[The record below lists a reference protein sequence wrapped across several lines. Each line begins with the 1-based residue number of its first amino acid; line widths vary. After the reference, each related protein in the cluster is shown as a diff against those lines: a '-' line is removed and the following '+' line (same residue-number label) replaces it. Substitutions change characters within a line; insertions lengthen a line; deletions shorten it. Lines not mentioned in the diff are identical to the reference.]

1 MVRRAK
7 MKKIDLHLHT
17 QKCKKGDG
25 ASRVIEVEKFI
36 EKIQENN
43 VGLCAITNH
52 NKFDINEYKS
62 ILNKSINFII
72 FPGIELDVKFD
83 KDKIRHII
91 LVCSPDYADDF
102 KDIFSK
108 DDNRDYDD
116 YKLEYKDLILNI
128 KKFRKDKILIIP
140 HFLDK
145 DKDRSI
151 SIEEKNLLKED
162 LTEYTVILEPK
173 LKTMGIINA
182 HNEISLIGSD
192 VKDWAKYSEDA
203 KRLPEMK
210 FTIDSFGKFYELASS
225 PNVFI
230 KFVLNNCEKL
240 QIDLDYNTKLDIYQ
254 DVNVIFGGKGSGKTV
269 LMKNHIFPK
278 LSENGKRVFIHEG
291 KDYQKF
297 YDEIL
302 KNNEDEVEIDSN
314 LKDRIIND
322 LDSVLNYKESAYANF
337 IGKYLKY
344 YENQNVSKNAKKI
357 RKTECL
363 YNKNIS
369 QTIQD
374 ISTQYRENINYIN
387 KVNNINT
394 EYRNDENEH
403 KDILSDEL
411 FKLKHEIY
419 KDTIEK
425 AKAIFSVSKTG
436 IIIENIKEII
446 DKKTG
451 KKSKPNNIGF
461 SKMVSERRAIF
472 EKIKNI
478 NESLENIKLSKKI
491 KIGELPDKGQI
502 YSKVEVKVM
511 GKNEKYVKGSPFD
524 RNKISANRA
533 VIEKIANFSVKD
545 LLEMNKLFSIDES
558 QKSSTDYFS
567 DCVKKSC
574 RVIREDDTIYEPSEG
589 EKSILSI
596 SGLIENLAFDCYL
609 FDEIERGLG
618 NKYISEY
625 IIPKLKYLR
634 DIGKTVVLSTHNANI
649 AINTLPTQTIY
660 CNYVGDSDAEIYF
673 AGNMYANELISIKNT
688 DHKILWEDE
697 AIKHL
702 EGSEHMFNIRRNIWN
717 Q

>member
-403 KDILSDEL
+403 KEILSDEL

>member
-1 MVRRAK
+1 MNY
-7 MKKIDLHLHT
+7 L
-17 QKCKKGDG
+17 
-25 ASRVIEVEKFI
+25 S
-36 EKIQENN
+36 
-43 VGLCAITNH
+43 
-52 NKFDINEYKS
+52 
-62 ILNKSINFII
+62 LN
-72 FPGIELDVKFD
+72 
-83 KDKIRHII
+83 
-91 LVCSPDYADDF
+91 
-102 KDIFSK
+102 
-108 DDNRDYDD
+108 
-116 YKLEYKDLILNI
+116 
-128 KKFRKDKILIIP
+128 
-140 HFLDK
+140 
-145 DKDRSI
+145 
-151 SIEEKNLLKED
+151 
-162 LTEYTVILEPK
+162 
-173 LKTMGIINA
+173 
-182 HNEISLIGSD
+182 
-192 VKDWAKYSEDA
+192 
-203 KRLPEMK
+203 MK
-210 FTIDSFGKFYELASS
+210 F
-225 PNVFI
+225 
-230 KFVLNNCEKL
+230 
-240 QIDLDYNTKLDIYQ
+240 
-254 DVNVIFGGKGSGKTV
+254 
-269 LMKNHIFPK
+269 
-278 LSENGKRVFIHEG
+278 
-291 KDYQKF
+291 
-297 YDEIL
+297 
-302 KNNEDEVEIDSN
+302 
-314 LKDRIIND
+314 
-322 LDSVLNYKESAYANF
+322 
-337 IGKYLKY
+337 
-344 YENQNVSKNAKKI
+344 
-357 RKTECL
+357 
-363 YNKNIS
+363 
-369 QTIQD
+369 
-374 ISTQYRENINYIN
+374 
-387 KVNNINT
+387 
-394 EYRNDENEH
+394 
-403 KDILSDEL
+403 
-411 FKLKHEIY
+411 
-419 KDTIEK
+419 
-425 AKAIFSVSKTG
+425 

>member
-1 MVRRAK
+1 

-17 QKCKKGDG
+17 QKCKQGDR
-25 ASRVIEVEKFI
+25 ASRVIDAEKFI

-52 NKFDINEYKS
+52 NKFDLNEYNAIS
-62 ILNKSINFII
+62 SNLINFII
-72 FPGIELDVKFD
+72 FPGIELDVRFD
-83 KDKIRHII
+83 ENKIRHII
-91 LVCSPDYADDF
+91 LVCHPECANKF
-102 KDIFSK
+102 KEIFSG
-108 DDNRDYDD
+108 DDNRNYDD
-116 YKLEYKDLILNI
+116 YKLEYNDLILNI
-128 KKFRKDKILIIP
+128 KKFNKDEILIIP
-140 HFLDK
+140 HFLGK
-145 DKDRSI
+145 DKVRSI
-151 SIEEKNLLKED
+151 SIEEKDFLKED
-162 LTEYTVILEPK
+162 LVGYTVILEPN
-173 LKTMGIINA
+173 LKNMGIINA

-192 VKDWAKYSEDA
+192 VTDWGNYSENA

-210 FTIDSFGKFYELASS
+210 FAIDSFGKFYELATSS
-225 PNVFI
+225 NVFI
-230 KFVLNNCEKL
+230 KSVLNNCEKL
-240 QIDLDYNTKLDIYQ
+240 EIDLDYDTKLDIYQ
-254 DVNVIFGGKGSGKTV
+254 DVNVVFGGKGSGKTV

-278 LSENGKRVFIHEG
+278 LSENGKKVFIHEG

-314 LKDRIIND
+314 LKSRIISD
-322 LDSVLNYKESAYANF
+322 LDSVLNYKESTYANF

-403 KDILSDEL
+403 KEILSDEL
-411 FKLKHEIY
+411 FKLKQEIY

-478 NESLENIKLSKKI
+478 NESLESIKLSKKI

-524 RNKISANRA
+524 RNKISVNRA

-545 LLEMNKLFSIDES
+545 LLEMNKLFSIDEL
-558 QKSSTDYFS
+558 QKSGTDYFS

-625 IIPKLKYLR
+625 IIPKLNYLR

-660 CNYVGDSDAEIYF
+660 CNYVGDSEAEIYF
-673 AGNMYANELISIKNT
+673 AGNMYENELKSIKNT
-688 DHKILWEDE
+688 DHKISWEDE

>member
-1 MVRRAK
+1 

-17 QKCKKGDG
+17 QKCKQGDR
-25 ASRVIEVEKFI
+25 ASRVIDAKKFI

-52 NKFDINEYKS
+52 NKFDINEYNAIS
-62 ILNKSINFII
+62 SNPINFII
-72 FPGIELDVKFD
+72 FPGIELDVRFD
-83 KDKIRHII
+83 ENKIRHII
-91 LVCSPDYADDF
+91 LVCHPECAIKF
-102 KDIFSK
+102 KEIFSR
-108 DDNRDYDD
+108 DDNRNYDD
-116 YKLEYKDLILNI
+116 YKLEYNDLILNI
-128 KKFRKDKILIIP
+128 KKFNKDEILIIP
-140 HFLDK
+140 HFLGK
-145 DKDRSI
+145 DKVRSI
-151 SIEEKNLLKED
+151 SIEEKDLLKED
-162 LTEYTVILEPK
+162 LVGYTVILEPN
-173 LKTMGIINA
+173 LKNMGIINA

-192 VKDWAKYSEDA
+192 VTDWGKYSEDA

-210 FTIDSFGKFYELASS
+210 FAIDSFGKFYELATSS
-225 PNVFI
+225 NVFI
-230 KFVLNNCEKL
+230 KSVLNNCEKL
-240 QIDLDYNTKLDIYQ
+240 EIDLDYNTKLDIYQ

-278 LSENGKRVFIHEG
+278 LSENGKKVFIHEG

-314 LKDRIIND
+314 LKDHIIND
-322 LDSVLNYKESAYANF
+322 LDSILNYKESTYANF

-363 YNKNIS
+363 YNKHIS

-403 KDILSDEL
+403 KEILSDEL
-411 FKLKHEIY
+411 FKLKQEIY

-425 AKAIFSVSKTG
+425 AKAIFSISKTG

-478 NESLENIKLSKKI
+478 NKSLEDIKLSKKI

-502 YSKVEVKVM
+502 YSKVEVQVM
-511 GKNEKYVKGSPFD
+511 DKNEKYVKGSPFD
-524 RNKISANRA
+524 RNKISVNRA

-558 QKSSTDYFS
+558 QKSGTDYFS

-574 RVIREDDTIYEPSEG
+574 RVIREDDSIYEPSEG

-660 CNYVGDSDAEIYF
+660 CNYVGDSEAEIYF
-673 AGNMYANELISIKNT
+673 AGNMYENELKSIKNT
-688 DHKILWEDE
+688 DHKISWEDE

>member
-1 MVRRAK
+1 

-192 VKDWAKYSEDA
+192 VKDWVKYSEDA

-210 FTIDSFGKFYELASS
+210 FTIDCFGKFYELASS

-269 LMKNHIFPK
+269 LMKNYIFPK
-278 LSENGKRVFIHEG
+278 LRESGKKIFIHEG

-322 LDSVLNYKESAYANF
+322 LDSVLKYKESAYANF

-394 EYRNDENEH
+394 EYRNDKNEH
-403 KDILSDEL
+403 KEILSDEL
-411 FKLKHEIY
+411 FKLKQEIY

-502 YSKVEVKVM
+502 FSKVEVKVM

-596 SGLIENLAFDCYL
+596 SGSIENLAFDCYL

-702 EGSEHMFNIRRNIWN
+702 EGSEYMFNIRRNIWN

>member
-1 MVRRAK
+1 MNYTGWLEERK

-269 LMKNHIFPK
+269 LMKNYIFPK
-278 LSENGKRVFIHEG
+278 LSENGKKVFIHEG

-403 KDILSDEL
+403 KEILSDEL
-411 FKLKHEIY
+411 FKLKQEIY

-425 AKAIFSVSKTG
+425 AKAIFSVSKTC

-533 VIEKIANFSVKD
+533 VIEK
-545 LLEMNKLFSIDES
+545 
-558 QKSSTDYFS
+558 
-567 DCVKKSC
+567 
-574 RVIREDDTIYEPSEG
+574 
-589 EKSILSI
+589 
-596 SGLIENLAFDCYL
+596 
-609 FDEIERGLG
+609 
-618 NKYISEY
+618 
-625 IIPKLKYLR
+625 
-634 DIGKTVVLSTHNANI
+634 
-649 AINTLPTQTIY
+649 
-660 CNYVGDSDAEIYF
+660 
-673 AGNMYANELISIKNT
+673 
-688 DHKILWEDE
+688 
-697 AIKHL
+697 
-702 EGSEHMFNIRRNIWN
+702 
-717 Q
+717 

>member
-1 MVRRAK
+1 

-25 ASRVIEVEKFI
+25 ASRVIDAEKFI

-52 NKFDINEYKS
+52 NKFDINEYNAVSSKP
-62 ILNKSINFII
+62 INFII
-72 FPGIELDVKFD
+72 FPGIELDVRFD
-83 KDKIRHII
+83 ENKIRHII
-91 LVCSPDYADDF
+91 LVCSPECAIDF

-108 DDNRDYDD
+108 DDNRNYDD
-116 YKLEYKDLILNI
+116 YKLEYNDLILNI
-128 KKFRKDKILIIP
+128 KKFNTDKILIIP

-151 SIEEKNLLKED
+151 SIEEKNLLKKD
-162 LTEYTVILEPK
+162 LVGYTVILEPK

-192 VKDWAKYSEDA
+192 VKDWGKYSEDA

-210 FTIDSFGKFYELASS
+210 FAIDSFGKFYELATSS
-225 PNVFI
+225 NVFI
-230 KFVLNNCEKL
+230 KSVLNHCEKME
-240 QIDLDYNTKLDIYQ
+240 IDLDYNNKLDIYQ

-278 LSENGKRVFIHEG
+278 LSENGKKIFIHEG
-291 KDYQKF
+291 KDYQKV

-302 KNNEDEVEIDSN
+302 KNNEDEVEIDSV
-314 LKDRIIND
+314 LKDCIIND
-322 LDSVLNYKESAYANF
+322 LDSVLNYKASTYNNF

-374 ISTQYRENINYIN
+374 VSTKHRENINYIN

-403 KDILSDEL
+403 KENLSDEL
-411 FKLKHEIY
+411 YNLKQEIY
-419 KDTIEK
+419 EDTIEK

-478 NESLENIKLSKKI
+478 NESLENIKSSKKI

-511 GKNEKYVKGSPFD
+511 DKNEKYVKGSPFD
-524 RNKISANRA
+524 RNKISVNRG

-545 LLEMNKLFSIDES
+545 LLEMNKLFSIDEL
-558 QKSSTDYFS
+558 QKCGAEYFS

-574 RVIREDDTIYEPSEG
+574 MVIREDDTIYEPSEG

-660 CNYVGDSDAEIYF
+660 CNYVGDSEAEIYF
-673 AGNMYANELISIKNT
+673 AGNMYANELVSIKNT
-688 DHKILWEDE
+688 DNIISWEDE

>member
-1 MVRRAK
+1 

-225 PNVFI
+225 SNVFI

-269 LMKNHIFPK
+269 LMKDHIFPK
-278 LSENGKRVFIHEG
+278 LRENGKKVFIHEG

-357 RKTECL
+357 KKTECL

-374 ISTQYRENINYIN
+374 VSTKHRENINYIN

-403 KDILSDEL
+403 KEILSDEL
-411 FKLKHEIY
+411 FKLKQEIY

-461 SKMVSERRAIF
+461 SKMVSERRAFF

-478 NESLENIKLSKKI
+478 NECLENIASSKKI
-491 KIGELPDKGQI
+491 KIGKLPDKGQI

-511 GKNEKYVKGSPFD
+511 DKNEKYVKGSPFD
-524 RNKISANRA
+524 RNKISVNRG
-533 VIEKIANFSVKD
+533 VIEKIANFSVKN
-545 LLEMNKLFSIDES
+545 LLELNKLFSPDELL
-558 QKSSTDYFS
+558 KSGAEYFS

-574 RVIREDDTIYEPSEG
+574 IVTREDDTIYEPSEG

-596 SGLIENLAFDCYL
+596 SGLIENLTFDCYL

-625 IIPKLKYLR
+625 IIPKLNYLR

-660 CNYVGDSDAEIYF
+660 CNYVGDSEAEIYF
-673 AGNMYANELISIKNT
+673 AGNMYENELVSIKNT
-688 DHKILWEDE
+688 DNIISWEDE

>member
-1 MVRRAK
+1 

-17 QKCKKGDG
+17 QKCKQGDR
-25 ASRVIEVEKFI
+25 ASRVIDAKKFI

-52 NKFDINEYKS
+52 NKFDINEYNAIS
-62 ILNKSINFII
+62 SNPINFII
-72 FPGIELDVKFD
+72 FPGIELDVRFD
-83 KDKIRHII
+83 ENKIRHII
-91 LVCSPDYADDF
+91 LVCHPECAIKF
-102 KDIFSK
+102 KEIFSR
-108 DDNRDYDD
+108 DDNRNYDD
-116 YKLEYKDLILNI
+116 YKLEYNDLILNI
-128 KKFRKDKILIIP
+128 KKFNKDEILIIP
-140 HFLDK
+140 HFLGK
-145 DKDRSI
+145 DKVRSI
-151 SIEEKNLLKED
+151 SIEEKDLLKED
-162 LTEYTVILEPK
+162 LVGYTVILEPN
-173 LKTMGIINA
+173 LKNMGIINA

-192 VKDWAKYSEDA
+192 VTDWGKYSEDA

-210 FTIDSFGKFYELASS
+210 FAIDSFGKFYELATSS
-225 PNVFI
+225 NVFI
-230 KFVLNNCEKL
+230 KSVLNNCEKL
-240 QIDLDYNTKLDIYQ
+240 EIDLDNNTKLDIYQ

-278 LSENGKRVFIHEG
+278 LSENGKKVFIHEG

-314 LKDRIIND
+314 LKDHIIND
-322 LDSVLNYKESAYANF
+322 LDSILNYKESTYANF

-363 YNKNIS
+363 YNKHIS

-403 KDILSDEL
+403 KEILSDEL
-411 FKLKHEIY
+411 FKLKQEIY

-478 NESLENIKLSKKI
+478 NKSLEDIKLSKKI

-502 YSKVEVKVM
+502 YSKVEVQVM
-511 GKNEKYVKGSPFD
+511 DKNEKYVKGSPFD
-524 RNKISANRA
+524 RNKISVNRA

-558 QKSSTDYFS
+558 QKSGTDYFS

-574 RVIREDDTIYEPSEG
+574 RVIREDDSIYEPSEG

-660 CNYVGDSDAEIYF
+660 CNYVGDSEAEIYF
-673 AGNMYANELISIKNT
+673 AGNMYENELKSIKNT
-688 DHKILWEDE
+688 DHKISWEDE

>member
-1 MVRRAK
+1 

-403 KDILSDEL
+403 KEILSDEL

>member
-1 MVRRAK
+1 MC
-7 MKKIDLHLHT
+7 HP
-17 QKCKKGDG
+17 
-25 ASRVIEVEKFI
+25 E
-36 EKIQENN
+36 
-43 VGLCAITNH
+43 CAI
-52 NKFDINEYKS
+52 KFKE
-62 ILNKSINFII
+62 
-72 FPGIELDVKFD
+72 
-83 KDKIRHII
+83 
-91 LVCSPDYADDF
+91 
-102 KDIFSK
+102 IFSR
-108 DDNRDYDD
+108 DDNRNYDD
-116 YKLEYKDLILNI
+116 YKLEYNDLILNI
-128 KKFRKDKILIIP
+128 KKFNKDEILIIP
-140 HFLDK
+140 HFLGK
-145 DKDRSI
+145 DKVRSI
-151 SIEEKNLLKED
+151 SIEEKDLLKED
-162 LTEYTVILEPK
+162 LVGYTVILEPN
-173 LKTMGIINA
+173 LKNMGIINA

-192 VKDWAKYSEDA
+192 VTDWGKYSEDA

-210 FTIDSFGKFYELASS
+210 FAIDSFGKFYELATSS
-225 PNVFI
+225 NVFI
-230 KFVLNNCEKL
+230 KSVLNNCEKL
-240 QIDLDYNTKLDIYQ
+240 EIDLDYNTKLDIYQ

-278 LSENGKRVFIHEG
+278 LSENGKKVFIHEG

-314 LKDRIIND
+314 LKDHIIND
-322 LDSVLNYKESAYANF
+322 LDSILNYKESTYANF

-363 YNKNIS
+363 YNKHIS

-403 KDILSDEL
+403 KEILSDEL
-411 FKLKHEIY
+411 FKLKQEIY

-425 AKAIFSVSKTG
+425 AKAIFSISKTG

-478 NESLENIKLSKKI
+478 NKSLEDIKLSKKI

-502 YSKVEVKVM
+502 YSKVEVQVM
-511 GKNEKYVKGSPFD
+511 DKNEKYVKGSPFD
-524 RNKISANRA
+524 RNKISVNRA

-558 QKSSTDYFS
+558 QKSGTDYFS

-574 RVIREDDTIYEPSEG
+574 RVIREDDSIYEPSEG

-660 CNYVGDSDAEIYF
+660 CNYVGDSEAEIYF
-673 AGNMYANELISIKNT
+673 AGNMYENELKSIKNT
-688 DHKILWEDE
+688 DHKISWEDE

>member
-1 MVRRAK
+1 

-91 LVCSPDYADDF
+91 LVCSPDYVDNF

-128 KKFRKDKILIIP
+128 KKFSTDKILIIP

-162 LTEYTVILEPK
+162 LTGYTVILEPK

-192 VKDWAKYSEDA
+192 VKDWGKYSEDA

-230 KFVLNNCEKL
+230 KSVLNSCEKME
-240 QIDLDYNTKLDIYQ
+240 IDLDYNGKLDIYK
-254 DVNVIFGGKGSGKTV
+254 DINVIFGGKGAGKTV
-269 LMKNHIFPK
+269 LMKNHILPK
-278 LSENGKRVFIHEG
+278 LNESGKKIFIHEG
-291 KDYQKF
+291 KDYQKV

-302 KNNEDEVEIDSN
+302 KNNEDEVEIDSI
-314 LKDRIIND
+314 LKECIIND
-322 LDSVLNYKESAYANF
+322 LDYVLNYKESIYSNF
-337 IGKYLKY
+337 IGKYLDY
-344 YENQNVSKNAKKI
+344 YKNQNVSKNAKKI
-357 RKTECL
+357 KKTECL

-374 ISTQYRENINYIN
+374 VSIKYREYIGYIN
-387 KVNNINT
+387 KVNNINA
-394 EYRNDENEH
+394 EYRNDQNEH
-403 KDILSDEL
+403 KENLFNEL
-411 FKLKHEIY
+411 HELKQEIY
-419 KDTIEK
+419 YDTIEK
-425 AKAIFSVSKTG
+425 SKAIFSVSKTG
-436 IIIENIKEII
+436 IIIENIKETM

-461 SKMVSERRAIF
+461 SKMVSERRSIF

-478 NESLENIKLSKKI
+478 NKCLENIKLSKKI
-491 KIGELPDKGQI
+491 KIGELPDKGKI
-502 YSKVEVKVM
+502 YSKIEVKVM
-511 GKNEKYVKGSPFD
+511 DKNEKYVKGSPFD
-524 RNKISANRA
+524 KNKISSNRSF
-533 VIEKIANFSVKD
+533 IKKIANFSIKD
-545 LLEMNKLFSIDES
+545 LLEMNKLFSIDEL
-558 QKSSTDYFS
+558 QKNGTEYFS

-574 RVIREDDTIYEPSEG
+574 MIIRENDSIYEPSEG

-596 SGLIENLAFDCYL
+596 SGSIENLSFDCYL

-660 CNYVGDSDAEIYF
+660 CNYVGNSTAEIYF
-673 AGNMYANELISIKNT
+673 AGNMYANELVSIKNT
-688 DHKILWEDE
+688 GNIISWENE

-702 EGSEHMFNIRRNIWN
+702 EGSERMFSIRRNIWN